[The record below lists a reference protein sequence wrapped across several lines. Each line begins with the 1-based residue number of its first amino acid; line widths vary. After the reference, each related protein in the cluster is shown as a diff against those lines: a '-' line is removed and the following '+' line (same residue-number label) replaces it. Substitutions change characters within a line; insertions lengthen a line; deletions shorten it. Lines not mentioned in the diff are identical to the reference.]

1 MLYRIVPAFM
11 IVWRF
16 IGAISDLRPGR
27 DESFEAGDRIRAHEH
42 RRQGGDP
49 VRPQLDIPDSA
60 KIRHNSAK
68 RASAMKMPHDCPRPI
83 ISSIRRHPFHCPEA
97 VPTDPPDWLVL
108 ENTRGNPPEPPP
120 SVGERSRI

>member
-16 IGAISDLRPGR
+16 IGAISDLRPRR

-49 VRPQLDIPDSA
+49 VRLQLDIPDSA
-60 KIRHNSAK
+60 KIRQNSAK
-68 RASAMKMPHDCPRPI
+68 RASAVKMPHDCPPADHQQHQKASVSLPRSGPNRP
-83 ISSIRRHPFHCPEA
+83 S
-97 VPTDPPDWLVL
+97 
-108 ENTRGNPPEPPP
+108 
-120 SVGERSRI
+120 